1 MSRGVEYKWDYP
13 AERTFVVDNSS
24 GVVKDGSTRALKK
37 HSMVIKGLGL
47 KCLEMTAT
55 GLPQADSPAIKT
67 LAGKAPS
74 KGQYG
79 QAYDHFKA
87 LGQEQQGIEM
97 SLALEHWLNY
107 KGIET
112 LLTTYIWPLQ
122 EAPDSKQRIH
132 CSMNLNTETGRL
144 SCRKPNL

>member
-1 MSRGVEYKWDYP
+1 
-13 AERTFVVDNSS
+13 
-24 GVVKDGSTRALKK
+24 
-37 HSMVIKGLGL
+37 MVIKGLGL

-112 LLTTYIWPLQ
+112 LLTTYI
-122 EAPDSKQRIH
+122 
-132 CSMNLNTETGRL
+132 
-144 SCRKPNL
+144 